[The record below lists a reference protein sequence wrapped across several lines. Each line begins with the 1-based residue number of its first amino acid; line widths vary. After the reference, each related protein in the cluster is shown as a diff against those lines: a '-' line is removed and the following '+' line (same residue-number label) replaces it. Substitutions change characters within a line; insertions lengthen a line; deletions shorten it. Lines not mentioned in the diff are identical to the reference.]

1 MSEASIS
8 MDIYGCLSMLPCCR
22 MQLSALVSAIH
33 TLPVQQIHPTGFDF
47 DAACKTRTEK
57 KNGANLP
64 AALNPLLGS
73 SAECLDPKTRR
84 YSVDS
89 SFCGK

>member
-1 MSEASIS
+1 

-47 DAACKTRTEK
+47 DAACKIRTEK
-57 KNGANLP
+57 KEWCQSACSTKST
-64 AALNPLLGS
+64 LGVLS
-73 SAECLDPKTRR
+73 
-84 YSVDS
+84 
-89 SFCGK
+89 